1 VRGPSSGLG
10 PRPCLDEPAHEARGL
25 LLAHARPRG
34 LPRRHQGRRSPTAR
48 AVLPAPRRRRRGG
61 GPRSGPERVRERPQR
76 ASWPRERPFV
86 GRDSERRRNTSL
98 ARAVRGEKKRGHGGS
113 WPRARACSGGGG
125 GGGGWLARG
134 SSGVGGGCSGEARR
148 SCGRLALPGEEAGP
162 LGGERGEDG
171 GGLGQHGRR
180 RVECGEDLGS
190 EGGGRGA
197 GARGARREGGAHRG
211 HQRRRPT
218 APLLG
223 RLQPCVGAAR
233 SEAARALRVCQAAR
247 ERGSPLL
254 QRLHDRPRLS
264 HLVQQHRRTYYTF
277 GAAGK
282 QPAPSAR
289 LIASALQNSLH
300 SPHLDPPR
308 RSVRLALGELRRRS
322 AVELALQTRPTARAT
337 QKPRK
342 GHAAHNRFK
351 ANIERLHATPSKTNS
366 ELKARAML
374 VCIAAGTFE
383 TSASGGEPLGAPFRR
398 CGEAAVYGCLRRGAS

>member
-1 VRGPSSGLG
+1 VVGRDTMPSARCKRCGCFLPALSSIALAAKTIAAPPEGSAPSAAVPYRCTHTHAHTKRRRLTRGAACAGSNSHSRRGSTPFARVARGPSSGLG

-289 LIASALQNSLH
+289 LIVSALQNSLH

-308 RSVRLALGELRRRS
+308 RSVR
-322 AVELALQTRPTARAT
+322 
-337 QKPRK
+337 
-342 GHAAHNRFK
+342 
-351 ANIERLHATPSKTNS
+351 
-366 ELKARAML
+366 
-374 VCIAAGTFE
+374 
-383 TSASGGEPLGAPFRR
+383 
-398 CGEAAVYGCLRRGAS
+398 